1 MIKINNI
8 DDVIFW
14 WIEELPISEISSEK
28 AQKIIENYR
37 LGHINVL
44 NALEDLEIECSE
56 DIEEYLKTNKEL
68 KKLFKK

>member
-44 NALEDLEIECSE
+44 NALEDLEMECSE